1 MVVIGDRGWVC
12 VPSPEKVEMEGR
24 EEVEEE
30 GGELV
35 QAVEDE
41 AVLPHHDG

>member
-1 MVVIGDRGWVC
+1 M
-12 VPSPEKVEMEGR
+12 PSPEKVKMEGR

-30 GGELV
+30 GSELV